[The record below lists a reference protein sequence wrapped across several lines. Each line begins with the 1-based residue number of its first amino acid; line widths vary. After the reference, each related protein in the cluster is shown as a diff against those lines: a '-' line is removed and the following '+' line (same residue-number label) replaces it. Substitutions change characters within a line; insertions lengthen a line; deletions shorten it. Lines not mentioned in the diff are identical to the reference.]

1 MDNKRNLK
9 LNLFDPVTRALTANS
24 CYIRS
29 YQAEA
34 LRTIYNAVITRKG
47 GRYAVTFPR
56 QSGKNELQAQ
66 LEAAVMSANLHKEG
80 SIIKIIPTEKNQGR
94 VSTDRLSSVING
106 RWQVSIEKNS
116 KALIQNNGVR
126 IHKIKSRNFRAKKDE
141 VVYGNTR
148 MKCLSAS
155 PNTAIVGATA
165 DLMLE
170 VDEAQMVS
178 PEKYDRECAPMAA
191 SVNAVQVF
199 YGTVWDNQTL
209 LSREM
214 TLAQREADNDGC
226 KHVFMTTAAEV
237 GKEVPEYEAFVR
249 TQIGL
254 LGREHPAIR
263 TQFFCEE
270 ITDLTS
276 MFTPDRLNKMK
287 GIHDPEYR
295 PDPNLCY
302 VFLIDVAGSDE
313 ITPASKKANGFS
325 DRRDATVVT
334 ICEVSLPDGKDYD
347 PKNFVW
353 KVIGRRLYRNLRAE
367 HLEKE
372 ICCDIDLWH
381 PAKVIIDHSGL
392 GAMLSDILVSK
403 YKSRIQP
410 VDITAQNKTKM
421 AWDFLAMVD
430 TGRWIE
436 HKGDEINILKSG
448 FVPGKEPY
456 EVLKEP
462 ELLQQM
468 FYRELR
474 ACRIEPTGNSAN
486 VRWGVKDGTR
496 DHATG
501 RILHDDLVMSAAM
514 SVFENG
520 SLPLRRIEDDDEHYE
535 MLARLAAKRNRELL
549 YRGSGV
555 W

>member
-1 MDNKRNLK
+1 MNNKRNIK
-9 LNLFDPVTRALTANS
+9 LNLFDPVARALTANN

-29 YQAEA
+29 YQADA
-34 LRTIYNAVITRKG
+34 MRTIYDAVMFGKG

-66 LEAAVMSANLHKEG
+66 LEAAVMAANQHKRG
-80 SIIKIIPTEKNQGR
+80 SIIKIIPTEKNQGK
-94 VSTDRLSSVING
+94 VSTERLSSVLRYQASGIRGKGSGAGN
-106 RWQVSIEKNS
+106 RDSVSEN
-116 KALIQNNGVR
+116 
-126 IHKIKSRNFRAKKDE
+126 RNLKAKKDE
-141 VVYGNTR
+141 VIYGTTR

-165 DLMLE
+165 DLLLE

-214 TLAQREADNDGC
+214 TLAQREADIDGV

-237 GKEVPEYEAFVR
+237 GKEVPEYETFVR
-249 TQIGL
+249 TQIEL

-287 GIHDPEYR
+287 GGHDPEYR
-295 PDPNLCY
+295 PDPDRCY

-372 ICCDIDLWH
+372 ICADIDLWH

-410 VDITAQNKTKM
+410 VDITAPNKTKM

-496 DHATG
+496 DHSTG

-535 MLARLAAKRNRELL
+535 MLARLAAKRERELL
-549 YRGSGV
+549 YGGSGV